1 MPTDLNENV
10 VREVVLANGSAM
22 GAKVAPLLAIE
33 PNDFA
38 EQEIGTSLNLIIEI
52 GAMLTA
58 LPSCILAAKHLHL
71 FPVFVSVPSSKN
83 SRGVSSEPVYS
94 GPSSFLQICGLQ
106 HLSIEVSN
114 FFASE

>member
-22 GAKVAPLLAIE
+22 GAKVALLLAIKL
-33 PNDFA
+33 NKFA

-58 LPSCILAAKHLHL
+58 LPSRILAAEHLHL

-83 SRGVSSEPVYS
+83 PREVSSASVYS
-94 GPSSFLQICGLQ
+94 GPSPFR
-106 HLSIEVSN
+106 
-114 FFASE
+114 

>member
-1 MPTDLNENV
+1 
-10 VREVVLANGSAM
+10 M